1 MKKHLFIKLL
11 GVLILSLLLI
21 LIYRSYIV
29 KDKITYIYKY
39 SQIQIPLNNKTKLN
53 SNSIKN
59 ISIKDENNNNIYAY
73 VFLSVD
79 GKILMINPPVDG
91 FHENS
96 TISVETDQNN
106 ISYFKVKKHKQ
117 IKTFKSI
124 GEPKYGDIVGTTGK
138 FMEYQYDHMGI
149 YIGNNK
155 VIHYCSSTG
164 NALDAKI
171 QETDMES
178 YFKKGNYFILN
189 IKNTPLFNGEK
200 TVERAKTRLGEKNYN
215 LLQNNCEH
223 FAIWCKTNY
232 SESLQLENLSQKQMV
247 QIKIITSLGI
257 NLQ

>member
-11 GVLILSLLLI
+11 GILILSLLLI
-21 LIYRSYIV
+21 LIYRNYIA
-29 KDKITYIYKY
+29 KDEITYIYKY

-79 GKILMINPPVDG
+79 SKILMVNPPIDG

-96 TISVETDQNN
+96 TISVKTDQNN
-106 ISYFKVKKHKQ
+106 IFYFKVKKYKQ
-117 IKTFKSI
+117 IKISKST
-124 GEPKYGDIVGTTGK
+124 GEPKYGDIVGTTGS

-149 YIGNNK
+149 YAGNNK

-164 NALDAKI
+164 NASDAKI
-171 QETDMES
+171 QQTDMEP
-178 YFKKGNYFILN
+178 YFKKGSYFILN
-189 IKNTPLFNGEK
+189 IENAALFNGEK

-223 FAIWCKTNY
+223 FVIWCKTNY
-232 SESLQLENLSQKQMV
+232 SESIQLENLSEKEIV
-247 QIKIITSLGI
+247 QIKILTSLGI